1 MIEETSR
8 LVALLFSFNTPT
20 KFGRATK
27 GKQNIWSTIR
37 SQGEDTAR
45 RDQRACVF
53 VLITKFICPNCKIFG
68 LQEEAREKT

>member
-27 GKQNIWSTIR
+27 GKQNIWSTRR
-37 SQGEDTAR
+37 SQGEDITR
-45 RDQRACVF
+45 RDESASVF
-53 VLITKFICPNCKIFG
+53 V
-68 LQEEAREKT
+68 